1 MGYDYILDNYFKKNR
16 RLKIKKISL
25 DLEGQFNKQNI
36 LITYICS
43 KILNLPTTTFIKVIK
58 NFKGL
63 PYRSKLI
70 YNDKNLRIINNSKS
84 TNLNST
90 INSIKNYNEIY
101 LIIGGEAK
109 EKNFEILLNYK
120 DRIRYVYVF
129 GKSGKFIEKKLNK
142 SLIVKKFITLKFAVK
157 KFYKMLIIKII
168 TLNPISYLHLLVV
181 LMINIQIL
189 RKEEKILI
197 I

>member
-1 MGYDYILDNYFKKNR
+1 
-16 RLKIKKISL
+16 
-25 DLEGQFNKQNI
+25 
-36 LITYICS
+36 
-43 KILNLPTTTFIKVIK
+43 VIK

-70 YNDKNLRIINNSKS
+70 YNDKHLRIINNSKS

-129 GKSGKFIEKKLNK
+129 GKSGKFIENKLNK

-157 KFYKMLIIKII
+157 KVLQDVNNNNNNIKSNILFAPSCSSYDQYLNFEERGEDFNNIIKKYF
-168 TLNPISYLHLLVV
+168 N
-181 LMINIQIL
+181 
-189 RKEEKILI
+189 KK
-197 I
+197 